1 MPILSLMSDFEMNAT
16 LCSAFCFDLA
26 PQTIKLTHLGLYL
39 FSVLLI
45 HRFGGFFFFFLLDSM
60 QLIVLIYYITCSL
73 CFVMFLT
80 VTLHFTWATMVC

>member
-1 MPILSLMSDFEMNAT
+1 MPILSLMSDLEMNAT

-45 HRFGGFFFFFLLDSM
+45 HRFGFLVFLLDSM

-80 VTLHFTWATMVC
+80 VTLHLTWPTMVC